1 MKTKLISIEV
11 PEGKKV
17 EWINNVLTLVYD
29 KPKDIME
36 RIKTFGDALNELG
49 RNHPLVCQYNNI
61 DDVDS
66 DLSAYL
72 KLRIIV
78 AALNEGWTPK
88 FTEDEYRYYPYFYLY
103 TKDEV
108 ERMNEDEKK
117 DLVAFGGYALNV
129 TYCGLGY
136 VYSNYA
142 FTLSN
147 APYGSRLALKTREL
161 AEYCGKQF
169 KELWFD
175 YYVGNEFRR

>member
-17 EWINNVLTLVYD
+17 EWINNVLTLADD

-36 RIKTFGDALNELG
+36 RIKTFEDALNELG

-61 DDVDS
+61 DDVDF

-117 DLVAFGGYALNV
+117 DLVAFGGYANDGSL
-129 TYCGLGY
+129 CGLGF
-136 VYSNYA
+136 VNTNNA
-142 FTLSN
+142 FSFS
-147 APYGSRLALKTREL
+147 AAHYGSRLALKTREL

>member
-17 EWINNVLTLVYD
+17 EWINNVLTLVDD

-36 RIKTFGDALNELG
+36 RIKTFEDALNELG

-61 DDVDS
+61 DDVDF

-117 DLVAFGGYALNV
+117 DLVAFGGDADNG
-129 TYCGLGY
+129 TSCGLGS
-136 VYSNYA
+136 VITGNDFPYSRANC
-142 FTLSN
+142 
-147 APYGSRLALKTREL
+147 GSRLALKTREL

>member
-17 EWINNVLTLVYD
+17 EWVNNVLTLVDD

-36 RIKTFGDALNELG
+36 RIKTFEDALNELG

-88 FTEDEYRYYPYFYLY
+88 FTEDECRYYPWFFLY
-103 TKDEV
+103 TKDEY
-108 ERMNEDEKK
+108 EKLSDK
-117 DLVAFGGYALNV
+117 EKSRAVLFGGVAPDG
-129 TYCGLGY
+129 TSAGFAFA
-136 VYSNYA
+136 YSGRVPSYSDA
-142 FTLSN
+142 YF
-147 APYGSRLALKTREL
+147 GSRLCLKSDTL
-161 AEYCGKQF
+161 AVYCGEQF

-175 YYVGNEFRR
+175 YYIGNELRH

>member
-17 EWINNVLTLVYD
+17 EWVNNVLTLVD
-29 KPKDIME
+29 VKPKDIME
-36 RIKTFGDALNELG
+36 RIKTFEDALNELG

-88 FTEDEYRYYPYFYLY
+88 YTEDEYRYYPYFYLY

-108 ERMNEDEKK
+108 ESMDEDEKK
-117 DLVAFGGYALNV
+117 NLVAFGGSANDGP
-129 TYCGLGY
+129 YCGLGF
-136 VYSNYA
+136 VLSNSAFAYSNA
-142 FTLSN
+142 T
-147 APYGSRLALKTREL
+147 YGSRLALKTREL

-169 KELWFD
+169 KELWLDFC
-175 YYVGNEFRR
+175 VGNEFRR

>member
-17 EWINNVLTLVYD
+17 EWVNNVLTLVDD

-36 RIKTFGDALNELG
+36 RIKTFEDALNELG

-88 FTEDEYRYYPYFYLY
+88 FTEDECRYYLYFYLY

-108 ERMNEDEKK
+108 ERMDEDEKK
-117 DLVAFGGYALNV
+117 NLVAFGGAALNG

-136 VYSNYA
+136 ARQLRVA
-142 FTLSN
+142 
-147 APYGSRLALKTREL
+147 RCKRKT
-161 AEYCGKQF
+161 
-169 KELWFD
+169 
-175 YYVGNEFRR
+175 

>member
-11 PEGKKV
+11 PKGKKV
-17 EWINNVLTLVYD
+17 EWINNVLTLVDD

-36 RIKTFGDALNELG
+36 RIKTFEDALNELG

-61 DDVDS
+61 DDVDF

-108 ERMNEDEKK
+108 ERMDEDEKK
-117 DLVAFGGYALNV
+117 DLVAFGGHACLGAS
-129 TYCGLGY
+129 CGLGF
-136 VYSNYA
+136 VAADNA
-142 FTLSN
+142 FPVSSAN
-147 APYGSRLALKTREL
+147 YGSRLALKTREL

>member
-17 EWINNVLTLVYD
+17 EWVNNVLTLVDD

-36 RIKTFGDALNELG
+36 RIKTFEDALNELG

-88 FTEDEYRYYPYFYLY
+88 FTEDECRYYPWFFLY
-103 TKDEV
+103 TKDEY
-108 ERMNEDEKK
+108 EKLSDK
-117 DLVAFGGYALNV
+117 EKSRAVLFGGGAADGAGAGFACATSGRV
-129 TYCGLGY
+129 PSGSAAR
-136 VYSNYA
+136 V
-142 FTLSN
+142 
-147 APYGSRLALKTREL
+147 GSRLCLKSDTL
-161 AEYCGKQF
+161 AVYCGEQF

-175 YYVGNEFRR
+175 YYIGNELRH

>member
-11 PEGKKV
+11 PEDKKV
-17 EWINNVLTLVYD
+17 EWVNNVLTLVDD

-36 RIKTFGDALNELG
+36 RIKTFEDALNELG

-66 DLSAYL
+66 DLTAYL
-72 KLRIIV
+72 QLRIIV
-78 AALNEGWTPK
+78 AALNEGWTQK
-88 FTEDEYRYYPYFYLY
+88 FTEDKCRYYPYFYLY

-108 ERMNEDEKK
+108 ERMDEDEKK
-117 DLVAFGGYALNV
+117 NLVAFGGSASRGSH
-129 TYCGLGY
+129 CGLGC
-136 VYSNYA
+136 VFSSCA
-142 FTLSN
+142 FPNSN
-147 APYGSRLALKTREL
+147 AHSGSRLALKTREL

-175 YYVGNEFRR
+175 FCVGNEFRR

>member
-17 EWINNVLTLVYD
+17 GWINNVLTLVDD

-36 RIKTFGDALNELG
+36 RIKTFEDALNELG

-61 DDVDS
+61 DDVDF

-103 TKDEV
+103 TRDEV
-108 ERMNEDEKK
+108 ERMDEDEKK
-117 DLVAFGGYALNV
+117 NLVAFGGSAYHG

-136 VYSNYA
+136 VDTNCA
-142 FTLSN
+142 FPSSDAN
-147 APYGSRLALKTREL
+147 YGSRIALKTREL

-175 YYVGNEFRR
+175 YCVGNEFRR

>member
-1 MKTKLISIEV
+1 MKTKLISIEI

-17 EWINNVLTLVYD
+17 EWVNNVLTLVDD

-36 RIKTFGDALNELG
+36 RIKTFEDALNELG

-61 DDVDS
+61 DDVDF

-88 FTEDEYRYYPYFYLY
+88 FTKDEYRYYPYFNLY

-108 ERMNEDEKK
+108 EGMDEDEKK
-117 DLVAFGGYALNV
+117 DLVAFGGRANGGTL
-129 TYCGLGY
+129 CGLGF
-136 VYSNYA
+136 VLI
-142 FTLSN
+142 TLSY
-147 APYGSRLALKTREL
+147 ARCGSRLALKTREL

-175 YYVGNEFRR
+175 HCVGNEFRR

>member
-17 EWINNVLTLVYD
+17 EWINNVLTLVDD

-36 RIKTFGDALNELG
+36 RIKTFEDALNELG

-61 DDVDS
+61 DDVDF

-88 FTEDEYRYYPYFYLY
+88 FTEDEYRYYPYFNLY

-108 ERMNEDEKK
+108 ERMDEDEKK
-117 DLVAFGGYALNV
+117 DLVAFGGHASRG
-129 TYCGLGY
+129 TFCGLGS
-136 VYSNYA
+136 VDADIAFAYSGAY
-142 FTLSN
+142 
-147 APYGSRLALKTREL
+147 YGSRLALKTREL

>member
-17 EWINNVLTLVYD
+17 EWVNNVLTLVDD

-36 RIKTFGDALNELG
+36 RIKTFEDALNELG
-49 RNHPLVCQYNNI
+49 RNHPFVCQYNNI

-88 FTEDEYRYYPYFYLY
+88 FTEDECRYYPFFYLY

-108 ERMNEDEKK
+108 ERMDEDEKK
-117 DLVAFGGYALNV
+117 NLVAFGGLANYGTN
-129 TYCGLGY
+129 CGLGY
-136 VYSNYA
+136 VRSIRAFPHSYA
-142 FTLSN
+142 NS
-147 APYGSRLALKTREL
+147 GSRLALKTREL

-175 YYVGNEFRR
+175 FCVGNEFRR

>member
-17 EWINNVLTLVYD
+17 EWVNNVLTLVDD

-36 RIKTFGDALNELG
+36 RIKTFKDALNELG

-66 DLSAYL
+66 DLTAYL

-88 FTEDEYRYYPYFYLY
+88 FTEDECRYYPYFYLY

-108 ERMNEDEKK
+108 ERMDEDEKK
-117 DLVAFGGYALNV
+117 NLVAFGG
-129 TYCGLGY
+129 
-136 VYSNYA
+136 
-142 FTLSN
+142 N
-147 APYGSRLALKTREL
+147 ANIGHVLRPRLRVFGQRFLVSHANYGSRLALKTREL

-175 YYVGNEFRR
+175 FCVGNEFRR

>member
-17 EWINNVLTLVYD
+17 EWVNNVLTLVDD

-36 RIKTFGDALNELG
+36 RIKTFKDALNELG
-49 RNHPLVCQYNNI
+49 RNHPLVFQYNNI

-66 DLSAYL
+66 DLTAYL

-88 FTEDEYRYYPYFYLY
+88 FTEDECRYYPYFYLY

-108 ERMNEDEKK
+108 ERMDEDKK
-117 DLVAFGGYALNV
+117 KNLVAFGGFVQRDVLRPRLRVFVQRFLVLVCAL
-129 TYCGLGY
+129 
-136 VYSNYA
+136 
-142 FTLSN
+142 
-147 APYGSRLALKTREL
+147 RLAPCIKNKR
-161 AEYCGKQF
+161 
-169 KELWFD
+169 
-175 YYVGNEFRR
+175 VGRILRKAVQRVVV

>member
-17 EWINNVLTLVYD
+17 EWVNNVLTLVDD

-36 RIKTFGDALNELG
+36 RIKTFKDALNELG

-72 KLRIIV
+72 QLCIIV

-88 FTEDEYRYYPYFYLY
+88 FTEDECRYYPYFYLY

-108 ERMNEDEKK
+108 ERMDEDEKK
-117 DLVAFGGYALNV
+117 NLVAFGGGANYGS
-129 TYCGLGY
+129 YCGLGSVLSY
-136 VYSNYA
+136 NAFTYSNA
-142 FTLSN
+142 
-147 APYGSRLALKTREL
+147 ACGSRLALKTREL

-175 YYVGNEFRR
+175 FYVGNEFRR

>member
-17 EWINNVLTLVYD
+17 EWVNNVLTLVDD

-36 RIKTFGDALNELG
+36 RIKTFEDALNELG
-49 RNHPLVCQYNNI
+49 RNHPFVCQYNNI

-72 KLRIIV
+72 QLRIIV

-88 FTEDEYRYYPYFYLY
+88 FTEDEFRYYPYFYLY

-108 ERMNEDEKK
+108 ERMDEDEKK
-117 DLVAFGGYALNV
+117 NLVAFGGYAYNGTL
-129 TYCGLGY
+129 CGLGY
-136 VYSNYA
+136 VNSYNA
-142 FTLSN
+142 FTSSSAN
-147 APYGSRLALKTREL
+147 CGSRLALKTREL

-175 YYVGNEFRR
+175 FCVGNEFRR

>member
-17 EWINNVLTLVYD
+17 ECVNNVLTLVDD

-36 RIKTFGDALNELG
+36 RIKTFEDALNELG

-88 FTEDEYRYYPYFYLY
+88 FTEDECRYYPYFYLY
-103 TKDEV
+103 TKDKA
-108 ERMNEDEKK
+108 ERMDEDEKK
-117 DLVAFGGYALNV
+117 NLVAFGGAAYFGPS
-129 TYCGLGY
+129 CGLGY
-136 VYSNYA
+136 MSSDHGFPYSVA
-142 FTLSN
+142 H
-147 APYGSRLALKTREL
+147 YGSRLALKTREL

-175 YYVGNEFRR
+175 FCVGNEFRR